1 MEANLTP
8 YEACA
13 QIDCRVAL
21 AFAPHPDDESLGCGG
36 LLLALTSTKVP
47 VHAVIVTSG
56 DYGEHGSV
64 GSSVRETETRA
75 AAAVLGL
82 ASIDFWREPD
92 RGVICDERTL
102 AAACKAILS
111 AEADLV
117 LAPSIHEIH
126 PDHRATAWIAIEAS
140 RRLLLQG
147 KEIRVA
153 MYEIGAPLPR
163 VDVLV
168 DITAFEAGKRAAIAC
183 YPSQLG
189 LQPYD
194 ELIFALNRYRT
205 YTLPATVK
213 FAEAYCLLTPALLR
227 DPGHIT
233 ESELHRQARLQLST
247 VPTPPVYLQYPDIQE
262 NTKAKSP
269 QCWMAKLW
277 RTKK

>member
-1 MEANLTP
+1 MESNLTP

-13 QIDCRVAL
+13 RIDCSAAL
-21 AFAPHPDDESLGCGG
+21 VFAPHPDDESLGCGG
-36 LLLALTSTKVP
+36 LLLALTSTNIP

-56 DYGEHGSV
+56 DYGEHGRA
-64 GSSVRETETRA
+64 GSTTREAEASA
-75 AAAVLGL
+75 AAEVLGL
-82 ASIDFWREPD
+82 TSIDFWREPD

-102 AAACKAILS
+102 TAACNAILA

-117 LAPSIHEIH
+117 LTPSIHEIH

-153 MYEIGAPLPR
+153 MYEIGAPLAR
-163 VDVLV
+163 VDALV
-168 DITAFEAGKRAAIAC
+168 DITAYESGKRAAIAC

-189 LQPYD
+189 IQPYD

-213 FAEAYCLLTPALLR
+213 FAEAYCLLTPALLH
-227 DPGHIT
+227 DPERIS

-247 VPTPPVYLQYPDIQE
+247 VPTPPLYLQGPDKQE
-262 NTKAKSP
+262 NTRPKKR
-269 QCWMAKLW
+269 QFWLAKLW
-277 RTKK
+277 